1 MRVDDMNPRTGMVVA
16 ISSPLLFFGF
26 MFTMS
31 GMKGET
37 LGGIPLIAIGPAIC
51 LPGVVAIILA
61 NRTNGCTKFPTRR
74 QCLNCLCRK
83 CRRRKQMPRT
93 KESTRMAR
101 DSEEPDGDK
110 RAGAETGYRSGA
122 GADSAS
128 ITIATVKESG
138 HLINKAN
145 QNHDE
150 VRRYPA
156 SALMAMAGVSNYSIY
171 DSKSY
176 SMDNHC
182 GTYSSKVYHVP
193 QQQRDSFVVFYEGGF
208 SPYEPCYCYIKLRY
222 FMWGVETVD

>member
-1 MRVDDMNPRTGMVVA
+1 MRVDDINHRTGMVVA

-51 LPGVVAIILA
+51 LPGVVAIVLA

-93 KESTRMAR
+93 KESSRVAR
-101 DSEEPDGDK
+101 DSEEPDGNK
-110 RAGAETGYRSGA
+110 RAEAETGYRSG
-122 GADSAS
+122 
-128 ITIATVKESG
+128 
-138 HLINKAN
+138 
-145 QNHDE
+145 
-150 VRRYPA
+150 VRHYPA

-176 SMDNHC
+176 SMDSHC
-182 GTYSSKVYHVP
+182 GAYNSKVHHVP
-193 QQQRDSFVVFYEGGF
+193 QQQQDSFVVYYEGGF
-208 SPYEPCYCYIKLRY
+208 SPYGPCYCYIKPRD
-222 FMWGVETVD
+222 FMWGVETVV

>member
-61 NRTNGCTKFPTRR
+61 NRTNGCTKFPTWR
-74 QCLNCLCRK
+74 QCLNCLCRM
-83 CRRRKQMPRT
+83 CRKRKQMPRT
-93 KESTRMAR
+93 KESSRVAR

-110 RAGAETGYRSGA
+110 RTETGYRSGA
-122 GADSAS
+122 GADSVS
-128 ITIATVKESG
+128 ITITTVKESG
-138 HLINKAN
+138 HMINKVN
-145 QNHDE
+145 HNHDE

-156 SALMAMAGVSNYSIY
+156 SALMAKAGVSNYSIY

-176 SMDNHC
+176 AMDSHW
-182 GTYSSKVYHVP
+182 GAYSSKVHRVP
-193 QQQRDSFVVFYEGGF
+193 QQQRDSFVVYYEGDF
-208 SPYEPCYCYIKLRY
+208 SPYGPGYCYTKLRDL
-222 FMWGVETVD
+222 MWGVETVV

>member
-74 QCLNCLCRK
+74 QCLNCLCRM

-93 KESTRMAR
+93 KESSRVAR

-110 RAGAETGYRSGA
+110 RTETGYRSGA
-122 GADSAS
+122 GADSVS
-128 ITIATVKESG
+128 ITITTVKESG
-138 HLINKAN
+138 HLINKVN
-145 QNHDE
+145 HNHDE

-156 SALMAMAGVSNYSIY
+156 SALMAMAGVSNYSICE
-171 DSKSY
+171 SKSY
-176 SMDNHC
+176 SMDSHC
-182 GTYSSKVYHVP
+182 GAYSSKVHRVP
-193 QQQRDSFVVFYEGGF
+193 QQQRDSFVVYYEGDF
-208 SPYEPCYCYIKLRY
+208 SPYGPGYCYTKPRD
-222 FMWGVETVD
+222 FMWGVETVV

>member
-31 GMKGET
+31 GIKGET
-37 LGGIPLIAIGPAIC
+37 LGGIHLIAIGPAIC

-93 KESTRMAR
+93 KESSRVAR

-110 RAGAETGYRSGA
+110 RTETGYRSGA
-122 GADSAS
+122 GADSVS
-128 ITIATVKESG
+128 ITITTVKESG
-138 HLINKAN
+138 HLINKVN
-145 QNHDE
+145 HNHDE

-156 SALMAMAGVSNYSIY
+156 SALMAMAGAPNYSIY

-176 SMDNHC
+176 SMDSHC
-182 GTYSSKVYHVP
+182 GAYSSKVHRVP
-193 QQQRDSFVVFYEGGF
+193 QQQRNSFVVYYEGDF
-208 SPYEPCYCYIKLRY
+208 SPYGPGHCYTKLRD
-222 FMWGVETVD
+222 FMWGIETVV